1 MAPDEVERTIHTY
14 DRIAARYATRPTYP
28 LEQELDRFVALVEGE
43 GWVVDVGCGPG
54 HYARALAARGLRVVG
69 LDLSA
74 GMLAQ
79 AVAAGT
85 KNLLRA
91 DMRCL
96 PLPTGSM
103 DGCFACAS
111 LLHLPRAEAP
121 IALAEFHRVLRRKGV
136 LYLALKEGHGEE
148 WMDAGGAGQR
158 FFVYYRVSEVDRLL
172 AEAGFTLI
180 DGWISPPGPGQ
191 RHRWINRF
199 ARSR

>member
-1 MAPDEVERTIHTY
+1 MTPDEVERTIHTY
-14 DRIAARYATRPTYP
+14 DRMAARYAARPTYP
-28 LEQELDRFVALVEGE
+28 LERELGRFVALVGRG
-43 GWVVDVGCGPG
+43 GWVIDVGCGPG
-54 HYARALAARGLRVVG
+54 QYARALAARGLRVIG

-74 GMLAQ
+74 RMLAQ
-79 AVAAGT
+79 AAAAGT
-85 KNLLRA
+85 KSLLQA

-121 IALAEFHRVLRRKGV
+121 IALAEFYRVLRPGGV

-148 WMDAGGAGQR
+148 WVDAGRAGQR
-158 FFVYYRVSEVDRLL
+158 FLVYYQVSEVDRLL
-172 AEAGFTLI
+172 AEAGFALV

-199 ARSR
+199 ARS